1 MAVARTSAMV
11 SESFDSFI
19 APVITKPVP
28 NHLLETK
35 IYAKVG
41 QNAIL
46 QARPSVVHFAG
57 FQVGNKITRILRLA
71 NVSDESQRMHIIP
84 PSTKYFYIKYT
95 KKEKLVPGMFI
106 EVMIEFTPDEW
117 RYYYDC
123 IRIHTKAEENL
134 IIPIH
139 GYPVMDTDGFPREVH
154 FPSVPLGE
162 KVTHVI
168 PLKCSIP
175 VDFEFTLSLVQLHPS
190 FTVTPMSGIV
200 EGNDEVEIKVTF
212 APMDFSTAHMK
223 LQLMVSQFNMSPLVC
238 SFTGTSEPGL
248 AKRLKSKEWTKELP
262 KVPPSG
268 VLDPLL
274 IDPLGR
280 ARLKRLKTRPW
291 TPGDKKP
298 QEVVKDGL
306 RFPTVGLDNP
316 SAVTSILLQQPGKL
330 KAKQIREAVQ
340 MQKDVTGSTKQM
352 KETKF
357 EYEVHQNVQE
367 ERQNQLRWC
376 VRLGE
381 DPISELSK
389 KQIFETRT
397 LAEQEYKL
405 KRGDPQIEQEFD
417 RSSVGCDLRRI
428 HRQAGEVPGHQPR
441 FDILVNDEW
450 SKRHMVIQK
459 FVQAGRKVIV
469 RLRANKHLSFLGE
482 FVTDWRKGK
491 FTREHT
497 RSQLA
502 DGEAE
507 KLFDQVG
514 VPLEITPE
522 SIFPFSFPSYKSPD
536 TKDDMDVDALGTL
549 SVQPTA
555 VKVKTHVPY
564 YNLKVPKQ
572 YDLLGYN
579 PHSVADA
586 SSGYVPP
593 KLVRPL
599 RVGAEDEIIN
609 LVSSLPLTSVRSP
622 SPVATTDGGEETK
635 EDIDGD
641 RAESPQ
647 LRSPVIST
655 PQEGLAAQEPEAVPL
670 VVPAAL
676 FRPTSYHPMHIFN
689 PAPGLQVFKPPLP
702 YAEVDE
708 DYHLCPLT
716 RHRTAGTS
724 AQHGRKYLERQDVIP
739 GVMTWKRFPCQPL
752 VSMAA
757 NPTLST
763 IWIPRW
769 TDPFSE
775 ELLPTEVP
783 TLLTGLPDE
792 DVMSDEEIDEE
803 GVDPG
808 FKEIAVPTPEM
819 VRAQF
824 PTSESVLG
832 DQDHQVTSQLSDAVL
847 QSGATTKIQATSST
861 TSATSFVPREKR
873 EKELNEFLL
882 QRQNRLGIR
891 IQQRIQSIN
900 DAMKSSNLELK

>member
-1 MAVARTSAMV
+1 MAVARTRTML
-11 SESFDSFI
+11 SESFDNFV
-19 APVITKPVP
+19 APVVNKPVP
-28 NHLLETK
+28 NHLSETK

-46 QARPSVVHFAG
+46 QARPSVVHFSG
-57 FQVGNKITRILRLA
+57 FHVGNKITRILRLA

-106 EVMIEFTPDEW
+106 EVLIEFTPDDW

-134 IIPIH
+134 IVPIH
-139 GYPVMDTDGFPREVH
+139 AYPVMDTEGFPREVH

-162 KVTHVI
+162 SVTHVV

-175 VDFEFTLSLVQLHPS
+175 VDFEFTLSYIQLHPS
-190 FTVTPMSGIV
+190 FTVSPMSGIV
-200 EGNDEVEIKVTF
+200 EGNSELEIKVTF
-212 APMDFSTAHMK
+212 SPMDFSTAHMK

-248 AKRLKSKEWTKELP
+248 AKRLKAKEWTKELP
-262 KVPPSG
+262 KAPTSE

-280 ARLKRLKTRPW
+280 TRLKRLKTRPW
-291 TPGDKKP
+291 TPGDKKTP
-298 QEVVKDGL
+298 ELVKDGL
-306 RFPTVGLDNP
+306 RFPAVGLDNP
-316 SAVTSILLQQPGKL
+316 SAVTHVLLQQPGKL

-340 MQKDVTGSTKQM
+340 MQKEVTGSSKQM

-357 EYEVHQNVQE
+357 EYEVHQNIQE

-381 DPISELSK
+381 DPMSELSR
-389 KQIFETRT
+389 KQILDSRV
-397 LAEQEYKL
+397 LADQEYKL
-405 KRGDPQIEQEFD
+405 KRGDPQVEKEFD
-417 RSSVGCDLRRI
+417 RSCVGCELRRI
-428 HRQAGEVPGHQPR
+428 HRQAGEVPSHEPR

-450 SKRHMVIQK
+450 SNRHMVLQK
-459 FVQAGRKVIV
+459 FVQAGRKVII
-469 RLRANKHLSFLGE
+469 RLRAKKHLSSLGE
-482 FVTDWRKGK
+482 FMTDWRKGR
-491 FTREHT
+491 FSREHS

-502 DGEAE
+502 DSEAE
-507 KLFDQVG
+507 KLVDDAKF
-514 VPLEITPE
+514 PLLITPE
-522 SIFPFSFPSYKSPD
+522 AIFPFSFPAYKSPD
-536 TKDDMDVDALGTL
+536 TKDDMDVDALGTV
-549 SVQPTA
+549 SVQPTT
-555 VKVKTHVPY
+555 VKVKTHVPF

-572 YDLLGYN
+572 YDILGYN

-609 LVSSLPLTSVRSP
+609 LVSSLPLTSVRGP
-622 SPVATTDGGEETK
+622 SHVETIGAGEENK
-635 EDIDGD
+635 EGD
-641 RAESPQ
+641 VGGREETPHT
-647 LRSPVIST
+647 RSPAIST
-655 PQEGLAAQEPEAVPL
+655 PQDGLTTQEPEAVPL

-676 FRPTSYHPMHIFN
+676 FRPHSYHPMHIFN

-708 DYHLCPLT
+708 DYHMCPLS
-716 RHRTAGTS
+716 RQRTAGTS
-724 AQHGRKYLERQDVIP
+724 AKHSRKFLERQDVIP

-763 IWIPRW
+763 VWIPRW
-769 TDPFSE
+769 TDPFSK
-775 ELLPTEVP
+775 ELLPTDVP
-783 TLLTGLPDE
+783 PLLTGLQDGDAMSEEEMDDE
-792 DVMSDEEIDEE
+792 GAEL
-803 GVDPG
+803 G

-819 VRAQF
+819 VCAQF
-824 PTSESVLG
+824 STSESVLV
-832 DQDHQVTSQLSDAVL
+832 DQDQVTSQLSDAL
-847 QSGATTKIQATSST
+847 LHSGATSKIQATSSVTAT
-861 TSATSFVPREKR
+861 TSLVPREKR
-873 EKELNEFLL
+873 EKELNEFLT
-882 QRQNRLGIR
+882 QRKTDL
-891 IQQRIQSIN
+891 
-900 DAMKSSNLELK
+900 ALESNSAYNPSMML